1 MRFVVK
7 TDSYLSA
14 LKFGN
19 VFTLL
24 VIHQE
29 GNLLVQVLALLH
41 RDHLTHGLLRG
52 SMKTHVKKIVSPRHL
67 VFLQLEMADNVG
79 HLLAFLIRKLSLNL
93 DWNLAATLGD
103 YSAAAGG
110 RGDLLKMV
118 TCSMSLGKKQ

>member
-41 RDHLTHGLLRG
+41 RDHLTHGLLGG
-52 SMKTHVKKIVSPRHL
+52 SMKTLVKKIVSRHL

-79 HLLAFLIRKLSLNL
+79 NLLAFLVRQFPLNL
-93 DWNLAATLGD
+93 DWDLPATLGD
-103 YSAAAGG
+103 YSTTAGG
-110 RGDLLKMV
+110 SGDLLIMV
-118 TCSMSLGKKQ
+118 TCSLLRI